1 MRGKLSEGGAR
12 ETPMRA
18 SRPILL
24 LIAAITALPALASNG
39 TRKVILLPEVNKHLD
54 SARTEIA
61 NGHGEIAAAHA
72 DVVLIGDEVKYS
84 VKFEEGV
91 PKKLYAKCEQALDE
105 AFDSWQQSLN
115 DTVTFVPVED
125 PAKAHI
131 QIRFK
136 RDVLM
141 GKEPVAGFAN
151 WKRKIQLDGDR
162 VLSATVTADLQIRT
176 VNLDGKAMPADA
188 MTHEV
193 MHEVGHVL
201 GLEDCDHLGELMGP
215 LDVRRPVDAPRSH
228 EASAVRDLRDEAKRL
243 KSEALAV
250 R

>member
-1 MRGKLSEGGAR
+1 
-12 ETPMRA
+12 MRA
-18 SRPILL
+18 SRSILL
-24 LIAAITALPALASNG
+24 LIAAITALPALATHG
-39 TRKVILLPEVNKHLD
+39 ARKVVLLPEVHKHLD
-54 SARTEIA
+54 SARDEIA
-61 NGHGEIAAAHA
+61 KGRGEIAAAHA
-72 DVVLIGDEVKYS
+72 DMVLIDDQEVRYS
-84 VKFEEGV
+84 IKFEEGV
-91 PKKLYAKCEQALDE
+91 PKKLYTRCEEALDE
-105 AFDSWQQSLN
+105 AFRSWEKSLN
-115 DTVTFVPVED
+115 ESVEFVEVAD

-151 WKRKIQLDGDR
+151 WKRRITLDGDR
-162 VLSATVTADLQIRT
+162 VKSATVTADLQIRT
-176 VNLDGKAMPADA
+176 VNLDGRPMPDDA

-215 LDVRRPVDAPRSH
+215 LDVRRPVDAPRVH
-228 EASAVRDLRDEAKRL
+228 EANAVRDLRDEARRL
-243 KSEALAV
+243 KLQALSNN

>member
-1 MRGKLSEGGAR
+1 
-12 ETPMRA
+12 MRA
-18 SRPILL
+18 SRSLL
-24 LIAAITALPALASNG
+24 LLVAAMTTALPALASNNA
-39 TRKVILLPEVNKHLD
+39 RKVILLPEVNKHLD
-54 SARTEIA
+54 TARSEIA
-61 NGHGEIAAAHA
+61 GGRGEIAAAHA
-72 DVVLIGDEVKYS
+72 DVVLIGDEVLYS
-84 VKFEEGV
+84 FKFEESV

-105 AFDSWQQSLN
+105 AFDEWEASLN
-115 DTVTFVPVED
+115 NTVKFVAVED

-136 RDVLM
+136 KDVLM

-162 VLSATVTADLQIRT
+162 VISATVNADLQIRT
-176 VNLDGKAMPADA
+176 VNLDGKAMPSDA

-215 LDVRRPVDAPRSH
+215 LDVRRPVPAPRQH
-228 EASAVRDLRDEAKRL
+228 EATAVLDLRDEAKRI
-243 KSEALAV
+243 KAQALV
-250 R
+250 TR